1 MKAPAFTLQ
10 RGPVVW
16 RASAPFRAHR
26 PLVCRAVAS
35 AGGTPALPSA
45 WVAQCLERAQRT
57 AVQLEDGQHYIP
69 LTEAQRWF
77 KAGQHEGDAQ
87 HAEHLNAVLAEQGRL
102 QGEMRDMA
110 QAEYEQSMRRLLGYA
125 LSLEAEVE
133 AAKQGMKEAAMEAA
147 HEAEEKLLLQYQQM
161 LLEYEA
167 AHEAE
172 THAVEQSLRGQVA
185 HLEKMLHAAHE
196 AKRAWRARAM
206 QAEEQFTQLRG
217 LIQSSLAAASEAAT
231 QRAAGAA
238 RDGGAGRAAGQA
250 GEEQPPPPLHKDPR
264 IRSTETISSAD
275 ADVSAA
281 HPREPSAH
289 HRAFKPPAAKK
300 KPRRAAE
307 PYPEMHSL

>member
-1 MKAPAFTLQ
+1 MIPSLHRGGFPRLVSPLPAH
-10 RGPVVW
+10 PP
-16 RASAPFRAHR
+16 ASCLR
-26 PLVCRAVAS
+26 PCS
-35 AGGTPALPSA
+35 
-45 WVAQCLERAQRT
+45 
-57 AVQLEDGQHYIP
+57 
-69 LTEAQRWF
+69 
-77 KAGQHEGDAQ
+77 
-87 HAEHLNAVLAEQGRL
+87 
-102 QGEMRDMA
+102 
-110 QAEYEQSMRRLLGYA
+110 
-125 LSLEAEVE
+125 
-133 AAKQGMKEAAMEAA
+133 
-147 HEAEEKLLLQYQQM
+147 
-161 LLEYEA
+161 
-167 AHEAE
+167 
-172 THAVEQSLRGQVA
+172 
-185 HLEKMLHAAHE
+185 
-196 AKRAWRARAM
+196 ARACTACLRCRLHVCLASPPPPPPCSPH